1 MVLVTY
7 IKSIIYETIG
17 YIRARSFRMNLNGII
32 SENSIATPV
41 SRDMVKYNS
50 SGNDTKKNSGAP
62 LTDNTS
68 LLHSF
73 ISGEQICRLF
83 NRNIIID
90 NYISEWPNIDKLH
103 SRQKSEKHEQ

>member
-1 MVLVTY
+1 MYFWTIIAANVRNRCHCLTKDFFQLLPVVLVTY

-50 SGNDTKKNSGAP
+50 SGIDTKKKQRSS
-62 LTDNTS
+62 TD
-68 LLHSF
+68 
-73 ISGEQICRLF
+73 G
-83 NRNIIID
+83 
-90 NYISEWPNIDKLH
+90 
-103 SRQKSEKHEQ
+103 